1 MSEPLHTMHTV
12 SVVVYHV
19 VCSAKYRR
27 TVVTPA
33 VDMVIRDV
41 CLAIADRYEIRFL
54 EIGTDRDHGHFL
66 VQSVPMDRPTKS
78 ARVIQ
83 SLTAREVFQRVP
95 TVKKQLWGGQFWS
108 DGSSISTVGQHGTEA
123 QIRDYVAKQ
132 GRKNE
137 YKQLHGEQLSLV

>member
-1 MSEPLHTMHTV
+1 M
-12 SVVVYHV
+12 
-19 VCSAKYRR
+19 
-27 TVVTPA
+27 TPA

-41 CLAIADRYEIRFL
+41 CLAIADRYAIRFL

-66 VQSVPMDRPTKS
+66 VQFVPMYSPTNIV
-78 ARVIQ
+78 RVIQ

-95 TVKKQLWGGQFWS
+95 TVKKQLWGGEFWS
-108 DGSSISTVGQHGTEA
+108 DGSSIATVGQHGTEA

-137 YKQLHGEQLSLV
+137 YKHLYVEQLSLS